1 MTTCLHL
8 PIQPRPASATLL
20 ALACAA
26 LSTGCQWIP
35 LNSSVEPEPV
45 MAVAPWVSDPTTYY
59 LEMQEL
65 PADARRKQREQALVD
80 FLVQPDATRQLR
92 LNLLLTASHN
102 NLDEAQEVASS
113 LSGALAQDYALPPE
127 AAAYL
132 ASESL
137 RLQQRVEQMEEADNL
152 RKELAQLGTRYRT
165 LQRSKASGDAALRA
179 AGDALKEAQE
189 KLEALT
195 AIEKSLESTNGT
207 P

>member
-1 MTTCLHL
+1 MTLTGM
-8 PIQPRPASATLL
+8 AFVA
-20 ALACAA
+20 
-26 LSTGCQWIP
+26 GCQWMPI
-35 LNSSVEPEPV
+35 SGSVEPEPA
-45 MAVAPWVSDPTTYY
+45 MAVAPWVSEPMAYF
-59 LEMQEL
+59 LEIQEL
-65 PADARRKQREQALVD
+65 PADERRRQREQALVD

-92 LNLLLTASHN
+92 LNLVLTASRD
-102 NLDEAQEVASS
+102 NLEEAREVASS

-137 RLQQRVEQMEEADNL
+137 RLQQRVEQMEEADTL
-152 RKELAQLGTRYRT
+152 RRELAEAGTRYRT

-179 AGDALKEAQE
+179 ADEALREAQE

-195 AIEKSLESTNGT
+195 DIEKSLEATNEL